1 MTISV
6 QLIIISVSLMIGVPV
21 ITVALMHSGMV
32 KRIFSCHKEQE
43 TDGGGDGQDE
53 LPEVGRRFVEILGSM
68 QVSCEELPKADGVDH
83 TVSFEYQGGH
93 FFATFRHGDDDPF
106 DNTMSISYFNCF
118 SMPAENMALA
128 ESVASSVNGLSLP
141 VKCTFAPSDAEGSLS
156 FSLHASGLRLGR
168 DDASVQF
175 VRSILICCF
184 HLQRILLDRYES
196 MRTESPSDLVKN
208 RLIYGH
214 QLYAMSRMEIT
225 DQPAPFAD
233 PVWHVADITIGEF
246 LHTLFGYEISENS
259 VLRLDGKEIASTPD
273 TIAATALLAPVVAG
287 DGPDAQV
294 VSSRAVYS
302 IGSSDRE
309 IREVMLNMAAERVDD
324 RLISVRINAML
335 SAMPMAP
342 FRAPA
347 SEESMPQ
354 ARTVILGVPCV
365 TPEAFL
371 AEAKYMASELD
382 LLAKCKEPDAAYSL
396 YWGKVLY
403 TDGRHFEALH
413 YLTNAFGIMSPLME
427 NPDLVATDVAETFYE
442 VCYFLGVVNC
452 ALGRY
457 RDAYYFLDLIV
468 NQNRIHWTEQ
478 YVLCLMAMRDPR
490 CPSLLD
496 SLRENIV
503 KQRDEEDGGEHLDSL
518 MSFIERQQIVLDI
531 RSGNSSGAL
540 EKLRKMLEENP
551 DNDFAL
557 RWLARLS

>member
-1 MTISV
+1 
-6 QLIIISVSLMIGVPV
+6 
-21 ITVALMHSGMV
+21 
-32 KRIFSCHKEQE
+32 
-43 TDGGGDGQDE
+43 
-53 LPEVGRRFVEILGSM
+53 
-68 QVSCEELPKADGVDH
+68 
-83 TVSFEYQGGH
+83 
-93 FFATFRHGDDDPF
+93 
-106 DNTMSISYFNCF
+106 
-118 SMPAENMALA
+118 
-128 ESVASSVNGLSLP
+128 
-141 VKCTFAPSDAEGSLS
+141 
-156 FSLHASGLRLGR
+156 
-168 DDASVQF
+168 
-175 VRSILICCF
+175 
-184 HLQRILLDRYES
+184 
-196 MRTESPSDLVKN
+196 
-208 RLIYGH
+208 
-214 QLYAMSRMEIT
+214 
-225 DQPAPFAD
+225 
-233 PVWHVADITIGEF
+233 
-246 LHTLFGYEISENS
+246 
-259 VLRLDGKEIASTPD
+259 
-273 TIAATALLAPVVAG
+273 
-287 DGPDAQV
+287 
-294 VSSRAVYS
+294 
-302 IGSSDRE
+302 
-309 IREVMLNMAAERVDD
+309 
-324 RLISVRINAML
+324 
-335 SAMPMAP
+335 MPMAP